1 MENEW
6 VSGLIDEGVGLSFP
20 TELPVLC
27 GCSVGCAPL
36 APFGSG
42 GRRLQVGGMKTS
54 LCESFLILRSGDLW
68 LSLYPWLG
76 TWIPCG

>member
-42 GRRLQVGGMKTS
+42 GRHLQVGGMKTS
-54 LCESFLILRSGDLW
+54 V
-68 LSLYPWLG
+68 
-76 TWIPCG
+76 